1 MCVALLTLWLS
12 TVGAV
17 DAKCPLEPPDL
28 SSPRATLS
36 HFLRTGDAFSELLR
50 DEYWS
55 EPRRAIAKRIQD
67 LEAERERMFDLS
79 EVPPAARSELVR
91 DGMHYLYE
99 VLSRIELPPEADI
112 PDMSA
117 YEDIADEKVKSG
129 EKVLS
134 WTIPHTEITL
144 VRIAEGPSAGMFV
157 FSGPTLARAKAF
169 YEKTL
174 MLPYRRDIPLKNYAK
189 KRPYLSMQSWFISS
203 RTIEGFPD
211 WLKRSLYDQ
220 AVWKWIALVSLILL
234 TIVVCVIVHSLARRK
249 LRGHSVG
256 AYLRRLVT
264 PVTLLLIPLT
274 LDQANFQLTLTG
286 WVSGGVTLVA
296 EAVTYLALAWITW
309 IASMA
314 VAEAVIASPRIRD
327 QSLDA
332 HLLRLGA
339 RTIGILVVIAII
351 LYVSDRLG
359 VPLYGLVAGL
369 GVGGLALA
377 LAVRPT
383 LENIIGS
390 LTLFADKP
398 VRVGDFCRF
407 GNELG
412 TVEEIGL
419 RSTRL
424 RKLDDTVVSL
434 PNADFSQRELTNYT
448 RRRAWLYQT
457 TLALRY
463 ETSPEQLRYVMVK
476 LREMLLGHPKV
487 SPDSLHVRFDDFGS
501 YSLDVTVFAFI
512 RTRDWLNYRA
522 IREDINLRVMD
533 IIKEAGTG
541 FAFPSQ
547 TAYLGRDAGLDTER
561 GQEAETEVQ
570 AWRASG
576 QLPFPEFDEDIV
588 GEKADILDYPPKGS
602 PGYKPTAD

>member
-1 MCVALLTLWLS
+1 
-12 TVGAV
+12 
-17 DAKCPLEPPDL
+17 
-28 SSPRATLS
+28 
-36 HFLRTGDAFSELLR
+36 
-50 DEYWS
+50 
-55 EPRRAIAKRIQD
+55 
-67 LEAERERMFDLS
+67 MFDLS
-79 EVPPAARSELVR
+79 EVPPAARSERVR
-91 DGMHYLYE
+91 DGMHYLYD
-99 VLSRIELPPEADI
+99 VLSRIELPPESEI
-112 PDMSA
+112 PDLSA
-117 YEDIADEKVKSG
+117 YENGTDLEEESG
-129 EKVLS
+129 RETLS

-144 VRIAEGPSAGMFV
+144 VRVAEGPGDGRFV
-157 FSGPTLARAKAF
+157 FSGSTLARAKEF

-174 MLPYRRDIPLKNYAK
+174 MLPYRRDVPLENYAK
-189 KRPYLSMQSWFISS
+189 MRPYLSMRSSLISP
-203 RTIEGFPD
+203 RTIEGFPY
-211 WLKRSLYDQ
+211 WLKRSVYDQ
-220 AVWKWIALVSLILL
+220 AVWKWIALVSLIVL
-234 TIVVCVIVHSLARRK
+234 TVIVCMIIHSLARRR

-256 AYLRRLVT
+256 AHLRRLVT

-286 WVSGGVTLVA
+286 WVSGAVTLVA
-296 EAVTYLALAWITW
+296 EAVIYFALAWIAW

-339 RTIGILVVIAII
+339 RTVGILVVIAII
-351 LYVSDRLG
+351 LYVSDQLG

-407 GNELG
+407 GHEIG

-434 PNADFSQRELTNYT
+434 PNADFSQRELTNFS

-457 TLALRY
+457 TLCLRY
-463 ETSPEQLRYVMVK
+463 ETTPEQLRYVMAK

-487 SPDSLHVRFDDFGS
+487 SSDSLHVRFDEFGT
-501 YSLDVTVFAFI
+501 YSLNVKVFAYI
-512 RTRDWLNYRA
+512 RSRDWLNYRA

-533 IIKEAGTG
+533 IVDEAGTG

-547 TAYLGRDAGLDTER
+547 TTYFGRDKGLDVER
-561 GQEAETEVQ
+561 LKDAETKVQ
-570 AWRASG
+570 EWRSAG
-576 QLPFPEFDEDIV
+576 KLPFPEFDERIV
-588 GEKADILDYPPKGS
+588 GEKEDILDYPPKGS
-602 PGYKPTAD
+602 PGYKPSTD